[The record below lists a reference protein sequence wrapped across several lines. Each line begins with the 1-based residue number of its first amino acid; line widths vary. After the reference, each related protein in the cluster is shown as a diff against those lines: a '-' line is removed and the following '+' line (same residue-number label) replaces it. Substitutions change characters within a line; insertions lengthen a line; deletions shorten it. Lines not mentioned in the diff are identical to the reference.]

1 MAMWS
6 CGFRCEENNKQATA
20 PTNQA
25 DQNSRKC
32 NDVNVK
38 IKRLSWIT
46 LMKEV
51 KYIFKSRPQKKKK
64 DWNVWNFLGKCTDL
78 MSVK

>member
-32 NDVNVK
+32 NDLNMNVK
-38 IKRLSWIT
+38 T
-46 LMKEV
+46 
-51 KYIFKSRPQKKKK
+51 FKLNHAHEGSQ
-64 DWNVWNFLGKCTDL
+64 VHF
-78 MSVK
+78 